1 MVVYDVLDFHPIGG
15 DEGEEEH
22 GTDKGGQ
29 NAHHDQGAFDALLL
43 LRFTHELR
51 TEPDQAGAGKLRPVF
66 RGHLFENGVE
76 VRIIHPVEPPIL
88 LFRISS

>member
-1 MVVYDVLDFHPIGG
+1 MVYGVLDFHPIGD

-22 GTDKGGQ
+22 RTDKRGE

-43 LRFTHELR
+43 PSFTDDLRA
-51 TEPDQAGAGKLRPVF
+51 EPDKAWARKLRPVF

-88 LFRISS
+88 PFRISS